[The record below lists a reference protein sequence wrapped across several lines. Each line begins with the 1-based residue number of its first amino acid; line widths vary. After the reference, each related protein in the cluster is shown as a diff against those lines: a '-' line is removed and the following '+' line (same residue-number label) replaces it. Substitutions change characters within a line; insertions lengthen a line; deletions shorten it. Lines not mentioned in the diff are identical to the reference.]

1 MSFTSSLLCLLEIG
15 MACLLRMFD
24 SINLPNQ
31 APVTLHADQRENSWV
46 YEVHF
51 FFVHLRE
58 LKAAL
63 VCLFIF
69 GIELGDFTSLH
80 PFMDSQIVVG
90 PIEKDIYSL
99 RSALAMAKKKN
110 FKILYHND
118 ANLNTIDL
126 AQGLQLWDPTPG
138 IRATR

>member
-15 MACLLRMFD
+15 MACLLRMLD

-31 APVTLHADQRENSWV
+31 ASVALHADQRENCWV

-51 FFVHLRE
+51 FFVLLRE

-63 VCLFIF
+63 VCLLIF
-69 GIELGDFTSLH
+69 GIELADLTSLH

-90 PIEKDIYSL
+90 PIKKDIYSFC
-99 RSALAMAKKKN
+99 SALAMAKQKH

-138 IRATR
+138 IGATR